1 MKAAD
6 TARGI
11 GPHRVTPQ
19 VSLACLKEAWRMC
32 SGSRASLSTFLQ
44 QEHPY
49 SHSRECGA
57 TPTTSGAVTMRWRRC
72 LPVRSG
78 KGCRES
84 CREHQ
89 VSPSPPRGRGGDK
102 AAEASHRDE
111 REMSPM
117 VVWTVM

>member
-1 MKAAD
+1 
-6 TARGI
+6 
-11 GPHRVTPQ
+11 
-19 VSLACLKEAWRMC
+19 
-32 SGSRASLSTFLQ
+32 
-44 QEHPY
+44 
-49 SHSRECGA
+49 
-57 TPTTSGAVTMRWRRC
+57 MRWRRC
-72 LPVRSG
+72 LPVTSC

-117 VVWTVM
+117 VVWTVMEPVGLGLRLPEAVAPVFLWVTDTGQAEETRRFPVVVEAVSAALVARGRDRAISPVTV